1 MACFLVWVVHQQGTE
16 NDTQDGRTLLE
27 FFQAADD
34 IFFGAHIYYTYTMFR
49 FLFKKILKRN
59 LVYMEYSLRFGK
71 RSHLG

>member
-34 IFFGAHIYYTYTMFR
+34 IFWGPY
-49 FLFKKILKRN
+49 ILYLHN
-59 LVYMEYSLRFGK
+59 V
-71 RSHLG
+71 